1 MLDLPHWGFQHH
13 QNCEEGGE
21 VVLSLGLCVV
31 VLCVEGAEAGGV
43 VLSLTLYVEV
53 LCVEGA
59 CGLPW
64 VPLVEG

>member
-1 MLDLPHWGFQHH
+1 M
-13 QNCEEGGE
+13 
-21 VVLSLGLCVV
+21 VLSLGLCVV
-31 VLCVEGAEAGGV
+31 VLCVEGAEGGG